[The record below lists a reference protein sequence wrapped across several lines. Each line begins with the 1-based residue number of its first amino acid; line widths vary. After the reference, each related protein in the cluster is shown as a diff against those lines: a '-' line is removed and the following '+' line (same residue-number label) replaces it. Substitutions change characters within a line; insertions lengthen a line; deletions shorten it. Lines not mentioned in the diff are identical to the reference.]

1 MTMLDRMRRHK
12 GWLKWSLGL
21 VCLAF
26 VIFYIPDFLR
36 GSGASVVAADTVAA
50 VEGQPIRAEEF
61 RRMYQSQMQAYQ
73 SAYGGNINM
82 QLLRQLGV
90 DQQILQQMVDE
101 RAAMIEAERAKIR
114 VTNEEVRARIM
125 AIPAFLENGAF
136 IGEQRY
142 RQLLGVQ
149 NPPLSVTEF
158 EEGIRRSLT
167 VEKLR
172 ASVTEW
178 MAIADQEVEQ
188 EYRRRNDKVK
198 LALVTFPA
206 ETFKPD
212 VTASDAEIAS
222 YFDPHKDDFRIPEK
236 RKVRYLLVDVEA
248 LRGKVTVAQADLE
261 RAYTDNIAQYQTPEQ
276 IRASHILLKTEGK
289 DDAAVKARAEALLKQ
304 ARSGADFADLA
315 KKNSE
320 DEGSAQKGGDLD
332 FFGRGRMVPEFDTAA
347 FALKPGEISDLVKT
361 QYGYHIIKLVDKKE
375 GATRALAD
383 VRQQLTDQI
392 AFEKAQAQ
400 AAEMAQSLQAQ
411 ITKAADLDT
420 VAAARGLK
428 VEESGYFAQEEPL
441 LSVGASPDL
450 GARAF
455 GLAPGA
461 VAGPINTQRGF
472 VFVALVD
479 RKDAYIPKLDEVK
492 DKVRDAVLNEK
503 AHEFAKK
510 KASELLAKV
519 KSAPDF
525 EKAVKAGGF
534 TPESTDLITRDS
546 PIPGLGQA
554 PAIIEAAFALPQGA
568 VSDPITTDTGTAIV
582 KVVEKQQVTPEELT
596 NNKDRFREEL
606 LGDRKSRFFS
616 AYMAKAKQKMRI
628 EVNRQAMQRV
638 IG

>member
-1 MTMLDRMRRHK
+1 MTMLDKMRRHK

-21 VCLAF
+21 VVLAF

-36 GSGASVVAADTVAA
+36 GSDTSLTATDTVAA
-50 VEGQPIRAEEF
+50 VEGQPIHAEEF

-101 RAAMIEAERAKIR
+101 RAAIIEAERSNIR

-125 AIPAFLENGAF
+125 AIPAFLENGTF

-158 EEGIRRSLT
+158 EEGIRRSL
-167 VEKLR
+167 VVDKLR

-178 MAIADQEVEQ
+178 MAIADNEVEQ

-198 LALVTFPA
+198 LAVVSFPA

-212 VTASDAEIAS
+212 VTATDAEITSHFEA
-222 YFDPHKDDFRIPEK
+222 HQEEFRIPEK
-236 RKVRYLLVDVEA
+236 RKIRYLLVDVES
-248 LRGKVTVAQADLE
+248 LRAKVTVAQADLE

-289 DDAAVKARAEALLKQ
+289 DDAAVKTRAEALLKQ

-320 DEGSAQKGGDLD
+320 DEGSAAKGGDLD

-361 QYGYHIIKLVDKKE
+361 QYGYHIIKMVEKKE
-375 GATRALAD
+375 GTTRALND

-392 AFEKAQAQ
+392 AFERAQTQASDIAQ
-400 AAEMAQSLQAQ
+400 NLQTQ

-420 VAAARGLK
+420 AAAARGLK
-428 VEESGYFAQEEPL
+428 VEESGYFSRDEPV
-441 LSVGASPDL
+441 LSLGASPEVA
-450 GARAF
+450 ARAF
-455 GLAPGA
+455 DLAPGA
-461 VAGPINTQRGF
+461 VAGPIGTSRGF
-472 VFVALVD
+472 VFEALVD
-479 RKDAYIPKLDEVK
+479 KKDSYVPKIDEVK
-492 DKVRDAVLNEK
+492 DKVRDAVVSQK
-503 AHEFAKK
+503 AQEFAKK
-510 KASELLAKV
+510 KASELAAKV

-534 TPESTDLITRDS
+534 TPESTELITRDS

-554 PAIIEAAFALPQGA
+554 PAVIEAAFSLPQGG
-568 VSDPITTDTGTAIV
+568 VSDPITTDTGVAIV
-582 KVVEKQQVTPEELT
+582 KVVEKQQVSPEELT

-606 LGDRKSRFFS
+606 LGDRKNRFFS

-628 EVNRQAMQRV
+628 EVNRQAVQRV